1 MYPSSPYSSS
11 LPPPTHTQVI
21 AAEGEQKASKKLKEA
36 ADVIDESPAALQ
48 LRYLQTLNTI
58 ASENNHT
65 YVFPLP
71 IDLLSQ
77 LFGKKWK

>member
-1 MYPSSPYSSS
+1 M
-11 LPPPTHTQVI
+11 PPPPPLQVI
-21 AAEGEQKASKKLKEA
+21 AAEGELRAASKLRAA

-58 ASENNHT
+58 SAENNHT

-71 IDLLSQ
+71 IDLLTKM
-77 LFGKKWK
+77 FGK